1 MWRRG
6 LLSYDSVICWHQ
18 KWNSRLDVPQRADKA
33 ATFACGLIQIWSFLQ
48 RRYSYIGCKMS
59 KHAGSIDA
67 KVLQRIQSQGPGWVF
82 TPADFADLGSRT
94 AVASAL
100 ARNKAAG
107 TIRLLGRGLYDT
119 PVVDLVLGLLGPA
132 IETVAKALERK
143 EVIRL
148 QPSGVYAANLLGLSE
163 QVPAQVVFLTDG
175 ATRTVKVGPTQI
187 SLKRTTPR
195 NMAAAGRLSAMLIQA
210 FRSLGATNITPQR
223 IARLRQSLP
232 AAQRS
237 TLLQDIALAPEWMHA
252 HFREVARP

>member
-1 MWRRG
+1 
-6 LLSYDSVICWHQ
+6 
-18 KWNSRLDVPQRADKA
+18 
-33 ATFACGLIQIWSFLQ
+33 
-48 RRYSYIGCKMS
+48 MS
-59 KHAGSIDA
+59 KHAGSIDDQ
-67 KVLQRIQSQGPGWVF
+67 VLQRIQAQGPGWVF

-100 ARNKAAG
+100 SRSKAAG

-119 PVVDLVLGLLGPA
+119 PMAHPVLGLLWPA
-132 IETVAKALERK
+132 IESVAKALERK
-143 EVIRL
+143 EGIRL

-195 NMAAAGRLSAMLIQA
+195 NMAAAGRLSALLIQA
-210 FRSLGATNITPQR
+210 FRSLGAANVTPQR
-223 IARLRQSLP
+223 IARLREKLP
-232 AAQRS
+232 AVERA

-252 HFREVARP
+252 HFREVVRP